1 MSVTDS
7 VADCYGQ
14 QMRTISVITAVHPAA
29 AGHLHAA
36 AASLARQELPENWRM
51 EWVICVDSEDST
63 GKIAN
68 IHCPGIDVRVVNSA
82 RQLGPGGCRNI
93 AALNSTGSALR
104 NLDADDV
111 LLPDAIRGD
120 IEALSRYRWT
130 TSEALDLLED
140 GTTVTFARNSTD
152 QPVEVGE
159 ILRQWRAAPILD
171 VHPTTLAIETD
182 LFWKAGGYAALPISE
197 DVVLLSRVNMI
208 AAGIHRAA
216 PSVLYRKWDG
226 QITAQERSETW
237 SLIRRQFTS

>member
-1 MSVTDS
+1 MSTTDS

-14 QMRTISVITAVHPAA
+14 QMRTLSVITAVHPAV

-36 AASLARQELPENWRM
+36 AASLTRQVLPENWRM
-51 EWVICVDSEDST
+51 EWVICVDSEDPEGQIS
-63 GKIAN
+63 N
-68 IHCPGIDVRVVNSA
+68 VDCPGVDVLIVNSG
-82 RQLGPGGCRNI
+82 RRLGPGGCRNI
-93 AALNSTGSALR
+93 AALNSTGGVLR

-120 IEALSRYRWT
+120 IEALSQFRWT

-140 GTTVTFARNSTD
+140 GTTVSFARTSTD
-152 QPVEVGE
+152 QPMKIGE

-171 VHPTTLAIETD
+171 VHPATLAIETD
-182 LFWKAGGYAALPISE
+182 LFWEAGGYAALPISE
-197 DVVLLSRVNMI
+197 DVVLLSRANMI

-237 SLIRRQFTS
+237 SLIRRRFTS